1 MAAVALT
8 ARGQSCIVPRKSG
21 LNEGTPGFEII
32 GFELVVTFFSCA
44 VPWQLSLATT
54 AGALCSAPITLPVQP
69 NRHPPA
75 IQIETPIENSS
86 RTTFIEKT
94 RPIVT
99 EVYST
104 SAEGTN
110 KIPTHL

>member
-1 MAAVALT
+1 VAAVALT
-8 ARGQSCIVPRKSG
+8 ARGQSFIDPRKSG
-21 LNEGTPGFEII
+21 LNEGTPGFELI

-44 VPWQLSLATT
+44 PWQLRLATT

-69 NRHPPA
+69 TRQPPA
-75 IQIETPIENSS
+75 IQSETPIDNNS
-86 RTTFIEKT
+86 RTAFIEKT
-94 RPIVT
+94 EPIVT

-110 KIPTHL
+110 KFPTHL